1 MVAERTGRT
10 AGPTRRGRPNRPS
23 RLNRLGRR
31 SRKIWVSAGAVLCA
45 LALVLV
51 WELPA
56 GAIDV
61 SGGSGSVTGN
71 ATWFTGLG
79 SPYGGCGLPQADLDS
94 QNFLALN
101 VFNTPG
107 NYGSFTRPIPASQAS
122 IMGMYDNG
130 LNCGRYVQVTIGNY
144 CTGTN
149 DGAQNEPFCRN
160 GSWVADKFNG
170 ATLTFVV
177 ADSCGDSNAWCRDD
191 PYHIDLAQASLN
203 QFVLNGAPV
212 GTMYPN
218 SWNNRQVSWQ
228 FVSAPNYT
236 GDINIGF
243 IQGAQSYWS
252 AIAISHLP
260 NGIHGVNYY
269 SAGAWH
275 SGQMDSDQGDDYII
289 SPTTAGGS
297 QYQIQVID
305 ASNNLINGGRI
316 YSFSLPS
323 SCGSSCGPA
332 YTAATYTTSAPPTG
346 TPTSSAS
353 ASAPPTTV
361 PPTTVPPT
369 TAPPTTVPPT
379 TAGGTCTVA
388 TSLVGSWTGGYQEQF
403 TVSNT
408 GATAI
413 SAWTVGFSFASSQT
427 IANSWNAVVTQSGA
441 KVTAVNE
448 SYNGTL
454 APGGSTT
461 WGMVVNGANQPLV
474 HPTCS

>member
-1 MVAERTGRT
+1 MVAHRLRLITRPHRRT
-10 AGPTRRGRPNRPS
+10 RP
-23 RLNRLGRR
+23 GRR
-31 SRKIWVSAGAVLCA
+31 SRGVWASVFAVLCA
-45 LALVLV
+45 FALVLV

-61 SGGSGSVTGN
+61 SGGSGPVTGN
-71 ATWFTGLG
+71 ATWFSGLG
-79 SPYGGCGLPQADLDS
+79 APYGGCGLPQADLDS

-122 IMGMYDNG
+122 IMGMFDNG
-130 LNCGRYVQVTIGNY
+130 LNCGRFVQVTVGDY

-160 GSWVADKFNG
+160 GSWVADQFNG
-170 ATLTFVV
+170 AKLTFVV
-177 ADSCGDSNAWCRDD
+177 ADSCADSNAWCRDD
-191 PYHIDLAQASLN
+191 PYHVDLAQASLN
-203 QFVLNGAPV
+203 QFVLNGAAV
-212 GTMYPN
+212 GDMYPN

-228 FVSAPNYT
+228 FVPAPNYT

-243 IQGAQSYWS
+243 IQSAQAYWS

-275 SGQMDSDQGDDYII
+275 SAQMNSDMGDDYII
-289 SPTTAGGS
+289 DPTTAGGA
-297 QYQIQVID
+297 QYQIQVVD
-305 ASNNLINGGRI
+305 ASNNLVNGGRI
-316 YSFSLPS
+316 YSFSFPT
-323 SCGSSCGPA
+323 SCGSSCGQA
-332 YTAATYTTSAPPTG
+332 YTPVTYTTSTPPTG
-346 TPTSSAS
+346 TPTASAS
-353 ASAPPTTV
+353 ASSSASPSSSPTTTPPTTT
-361 PPTTVPPT
+361 PP
-369 TAPPTTVPPT
+369 APPV
-379 TAGGTCTVA
+379 GGTCAVA

-408 GATAI
+408 GTTAL

-427 IANSWNAVVTQSGA
+427 IASSWNAVVAQSGA
-441 KVTAVNE
+441 QVTAGSE
-448 SYNGTL
+448 SYNGAL

-461 WGMVVNGANQPLV
+461 WGMVVNGANQPLANL
-474 HPTCS
+474 TCM

>member
-1 MVAERTGRT
+1 MVAHRPRRT
-10 AGPTRRGRPNRPS
+10 A
-23 RLNRLGRR
+23 RLNIPGRLGRR
-31 SRKIWVSAGAVLCA
+31 SRKAWVSLLAVLCA

-61 SGGSGSVTGN
+61 TGGSGAVTGN

-79 SPYGGCGLPQADLDS
+79 SPYGGCGLPQANLDT

-107 NYGSFTRPIPASQAS
+107 NYGSYPRPIPAADAS

-130 LNCGRYVQVTIGNY
+130 LNCGRYVQVTVGDY

-170 ATLTFVV
+170 ATLTFIV
-177 ADSCGDSNAWCRDD
+177 ADSCADSNAWCRDD
-191 PYHIDLAQASLN
+191 PYHVDLAQASLN

-212 GTMYPN
+212 GDMYPN

-228 FVSAPNYT
+228 FVPAPNYT

-275 SGQMDSDQGDDYII
+275 SATMNSDMGDDYII
-289 SPTTAGGS
+289 DPTVAGGT

-305 ASNNLINGGRI
+305 ASNNLLNGGRV
-316 YSFSLPS
+316 YDFSLPT
-323 SCGSSCGPA
+323 SCGSDCGAA

-346 TPTSSAS
+346 TPTASPSAS
-353 ASAPPTTV
+353 ASTSTSPSS
-361 PPTTVPPT
+361 PPT
-369 TAPPTTVPPT
+369 TARPTTNPPTTNPPT
-379 TAGGTCTVA
+379 TSAGGTCTIT
-388 TSLVGSWTGGYQEQF
+388 TSLVSSWTGGYQEQF
-403 TVSNT
+403 TVNNT
-408 GATAI
+408 GTAAI
-413 SAWTVGFSFASSQT
+413 SAWAAGFSFASTQT
-427 IANSWNAVVTQSGA
+427 VANSWNAVVTQTGA
-441 KVTAVNE
+441 KVTATSE
-448 SYNGTL
+448 SYNGTI

-461 WGMVVNGANQPLV
+461 WGMVVNGADQPLV
-474 HPTCS
+474 NPTCT